1 MKKLLIL
8 AFCAVFLVVWAG
20 CTYVV
25 INKEEIPTPEMA
37 LELTAILNGI
47 SYGRYYEEGVFDC
60 SNQTAFLYDV
70 LTTKG
75 YKCEIMMATF
85 SIWTI
90 GSGHAWLIAGKEDKK
105 FWIEAVMKKIVQ
117 PDFYDEFPVRI
128 CVYSLKFL
136 RVLFAIFGYP
146 HEWDY

>member
-8 AFCAVFLVVWAG
+8 AFCVAFLAACAG
-20 CTYVV
+20 CVYTA
-25 INKEEIPTPEMA
+25 INKEEIPTPEMVG
-37 LELTAILNGI
+37 ELTMILDEI
-47 SYGRYYEEGVFDC
+47 SYGRYYEVNVFDC

-75 YKCEIMMATF
+75 YRCEIMMGAV
-85 SIWTI
+85 SIWKI
-90 GSGHAWLIAGKEDKK
+90 GGGHAWLIAEKEGKK
-105 FWIEAVMKKIVQ
+105 FWIEPTMRKIVQ

-136 RVLFAIFGYP
+136 RVLFIIFGYP
-146 HEWDY
+146 YEWDY